1 MISLAI
7 ALAGLAAGTLI
18 GMTGIG
24 GVLLVPV
31 LTEVG
36 AMPAD
41 RAIGTSTAAFLL
53 GGVAAAVMHLRHVAP
68 APRIMVPLCI
78 AAIVGALTGAATID
92 YLTPQI
98 VRWFI
103 SFLALFSGA
112 FALVAPLL
120 QKRFRD
126 PRPWEMVVLGVL
138 VGYGSAI
145 SGTGGPALLVPL
157 LLILR
162 TEIRLAVALG
172 LLVQIPITL
181 SATVINAHA
190 GRIDYPLAM
199 LLAMLVLVGTLA
211 GGRLARYF
219 SGRTLTLCVAVTLM
233 GLGVWYGVGSSV

>member
-1 MISLAI
+1 
-7 ALAGLAAGTLI
+7 
-18 GMTGIG
+18 MTGIG

-53 GGVAAAVMHLRHVAP
+53 GGVVAAVMHLRHVAP

-92 YLTPQI
+92 YLTPQS

-103 SFLALFSGA
+103 SFLALF
-112 FALVAPLL
+112 
-120 QKRFRD
+120 
-126 PRPWEMVVLGVL
+126 
-138 VGYGSAI
+138 

-199 LLAMLVLVGTLA
+199 LLALLVLVGTLA

-233 GLGVWYGVGSSV
+233 GLGVWYGVGSTS